1 MRDVIRGPVSD
12 PGRIRGVMH
21 FAGFDHIDL
30 RVASID
36 DERPLYDALL
46 PALGLT
52 EIVDSPGAREYYER
66 AEPGE
71 ARRFFGLN
79 ADARHVG
86 DATRICFAAVSAAD
100 VDRLAGIARG
110 AGARAM
116 EGPEIPYSSE
126 KYYAVF
132 FEDGCGNKLEIA
144 YRRPHHAQ
152 AAAAVDDI
160 ENAE

>member
-1 MRDVIRGPVSD
+1 MS
-12 PGRIRGVMH
+12 

-30 RVASID
+30 RVASL
-36 DERPLYDALL
+36 EAVRSLYDALL

-52 EIVDSPGAREYYER
+52 EIVDGSEGREYYEPAR
-66 AEPGE
+66 PGE

-79 ADARHVG
+79 VDANHLG
-86 DATRICFAAVSAAD
+86 NATRICFSAVSPSD
-100 VDRLAGIARG
+100 VDRFAEIARI

-132 FEDGCGNKLEIA
+132 FEDASGNKLEIA
-144 YRRPHHAQ
+144 YRRPHLAR
-152 AAAAVDDI
+152 AADVFLDD
-160 ENAE
+160 EKDGAESVFAPSQP